1 MEAIGRGV
9 AAGGGFAVALWVLFG
24 AIRTVVVP
32 RGDPVVLTR
41 ALFLFTRRLVDVRL
55 KRVHD
60 FERRDRVLAYYAPFT
75 LVLLP
80 GVWVALVIA
89 AFTAVFWGLGID
101 PLERALDLSGS
112 SMLTLGFV
120 GPDPGLPTYGAT
132 FVEATLGLGLVA
144 LLISYLPTIYS
155 AFQRRELLVARLI
168 TRAGEP
174 PSAITMIIRH
184 QRLERLDA
192 LDETWDDFETWFADI
207 EETHTSQP
215 SIVFFRSI
223 SHERSWITAAG
234 VVLDCAA
241 LRASTLDL
249 ERDPRAEICLRAGY
263 LSLRRIAGY
272 FGIAFDP
279 DPPPDA
285 PISIREEEFL
295 QAYEQLASA
304 GVPVKDDPHRCW
316 LDYAGWRVNY
326 DAVLLGLCGLVEA
339 PPAQWSSD
347 RAVRPRNPKL
357 RRKHRQEAIP

>member
-1 MEAIGRGV
+1 MEAIGRDLAVV
-9 AAGGGFAVALWVLFG
+9 AGLAVALAVLFG

-32 RGDPVVLTR
+32 RGDPVLLTR
-41 ALFLFTRRLVDVRL
+41 ALFLCTRRIVDLRL
-55 KRVHD
+55 RRVDD

-89 AFTAVFWGLGID
+89 GFTAVFWGLGID

-120 GPDPGLPTYGAT
+120 GPDPGVSTYGAT

-144 LLISYLPTIYS
+144 LLISYLPTIYG
-155 AFQRRELLVARLI
+155 AFQRRELLVARLV

-184 QRLERLDA
+184 QRLQRLDA

-249 ERDPRAEICLRAGY
+249 EREPRAELCLRAGY
-263 LSLRRIAGY
+263 LSLRRIARY
-272 FGIAFDP
+272 FNIPFDP
-279 DPPPDA
+279 DPRPDA
-285 PISIREEEFL
+285 PISIREEEFVE
-295 QAYEQLASA
+295 AYQQLVDA
-304 GVPVKDDPHRCW
+304 GVPVRADARQCW

-326 DAVLLGLCGLVEA
+326 DAPLVGLCGLVEA
-339 PPAQWSSD
+339 PPAPWGSD
-347 RAVRPRNPKL
+347 RAVRPRSPRL
-357 RRKHRQEAIP
+357 RRAHR